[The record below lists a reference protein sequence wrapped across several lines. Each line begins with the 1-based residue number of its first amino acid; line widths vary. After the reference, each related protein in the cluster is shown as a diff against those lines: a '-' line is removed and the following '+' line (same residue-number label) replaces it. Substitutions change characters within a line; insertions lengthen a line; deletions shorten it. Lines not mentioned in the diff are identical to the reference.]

1 MAGFIYQDAYLVWH
15 TLQTI
20 SESIELQQA
29 STLRFE
35 LDNNIQNALSQDEK
49 NLITQ
54 LSVDGLVVISSIQSV
69 VDKYL
74 SEKEL
79 QGQWLKELKVI
90 GARKKTL
97 ELKAK
102 NLDQEISKGGLFR
115 GKKQKALSNERD
127 RVATQLTQVIG
138 EVSSLSQ
145 RLENLEQQR
154 RALSERISIEE
165 ALREMRWVFGPKGN
179 KSGFVLVLT
188 TSGKFLL
195 NYLTEM
201 SENVLKERS
210 LAQILVYGMAWSI
223 AERNKNAH

>member
-1 MAGFIYQDAYLVWH
+1 MADFIYQDAYLVWQ
-15 TLQTI
+15 TLKTI
-20 SESIELQQA
+20 SDSIELQQA

-35 LDNNIQNALSQDEK
+35 LDDIIQDALSQDGK
-49 NLITQ
+49 KLITQ
-54 LSVDGLVVISSIQSV
+54 LSVDGLVVISDIQGV

-79 QGQWLKELKVI
+79 QEQWLRELKI
-90 GARKKTL
+90 SGARKKTL

-102 NLDQEISKGGLFR
+102 NLDQELSKGGLFR
-115 GKKQKALSNERD
+115 GKKQQALSIERD

-145 RLENLEQQR
+145 RLESLEQQR
-154 RALSERISIEE
+154 RALSERISTEE
-165 ALREMRWVFGPKGN
+165 ALREMHWVFGPEGN

-188 TSGKFLL
+188 TPGKFLL
-195 NYLTEM
+195 NYLSEM
-201 SENVLKERS
+201 SQNILKERS

-223 AERNKNAH
+223 AERNKNTY

>member
-15 TLQTI
+15 TLKTI
-20 SESIELQQA
+20 SDSIELQQA

-35 LDNNIQNALSQDEK
+35 LDNSIQDALSQDEK
-49 NLITQ
+49 KLITQ
-54 LSVDGLVVISSIQSV
+54 LSVDGLLVISDIQGV

-79 QGQWLKELKVI
+79 QEQWLKELKI
-90 GARKKTL
+90 SGARKKTL

-102 NLDQEISKGGLFR
+102 NLDQELSKGGFFK
-115 GKKQKALSNERD
+115 GKQQALSMERD

-145 RLENLEQQR
+145 RLESLEQQR
-154 RALSERISIEE
+154 RALSERISTEE

-188 TSGKFLL
+188 TPGKFLL
-195 NYLTEM
+195 NYLSEM
-201 SENVLKERS
+201 SQNVLKERS

-223 AERNKNAH
+223 AERNKNTH

>member
-1 MAGFIYQDAYLVWH
+1 MAGFIYQDAYLVWNA
-15 TLQTI
+15 LRII
-20 SESIELQQA
+20 SESIDLQQA
-29 STLRFE
+29 STHRFE
-35 LDNNIQNALSQDEK
+35 LDNIVQDALSQTEK

-54 LSVDGLVVISSIQSV
+54 LSIDGIVVISSIQGV

-74 SEKEL
+74 SERQFQEK
-79 QGQWLKELKVI
+79 WLKELKVS

-115 GKKQKALSNERD
+115 GKKQQVLSVERD

-138 EVSSLSQ
+138 EVSGLSR

-154 RALSERISIEE
+154 RALSERISTEE
-165 ALREMRWVFGPKGN
+165 ALREMHWVFGPKDN
-179 KSGFVLVLT
+179 THGFVLVLSD
-188 TSGKFLL
+188 SGQFLF
-195 NYLTEM
+195 NYL
-201 SENVLKERS
+201 SEISQTVLKQRS

-223 AERNKNAH
+223 AERNNRNH